1 LGQEVKIIIVI
12 GGVMFKRGFVLM
24 MGILFISATPAGAMM
39 GGHGSGSHG
48 SGGSMMMGGHDG
60 SMDGAMQ
67 PQMNDRG
74 GHGNHSMNYDDNRRE
89 GEHSMTPSG
98 GMGMDSQTAET
109 MVRGYMQNQ
118 SKGSWR
124 MGSQT
129 DGGSYYMTD
138 IMGPNGEVINQ
149 VLVDKKTGSIHSLEH
164 SGMHQ

>member
-1 LGQEVKIIIVI
+1 
-12 GGVMFKRGFVLM
+12 MFKRVFVLM
-24 MGILFISATPAGAMM
+24 MGILFISAIPAGAMM

-48 SGGSMMMGGHDG
+48 SGGTMMMGGQG

-67 PQMNDRG
+67 PQMNDRN

-89 GEHSMTPSG
+89 GARSMTQSG

-118 SKGSWR
+118 SNGSWS
-124 MGSQT
+124 MGPQT

-138 IMGPNGEVINQ
+138 IMGPNGEVIHQ
-149 VLVDKKTGSIHSLEH
+149 VQIDKSTGSIHTLERR
-164 SGMHQ
+164 